1 MTYDQIVKLWKTGYS
16 KLYLYEFEY
25 NDLRKNSFFEK
36 YTNEKLKE
44 RARKNIESTLESEFK
59 KSGYNFN

>member
-1 MTYDQIVKLWKTGYS
+1 MTYDQIVKLWKAGYS

-44 RARKNIESTLESEFK
+44 RARKNIDSTLEFEFK
-59 KSGYNFN
+59 DSGL